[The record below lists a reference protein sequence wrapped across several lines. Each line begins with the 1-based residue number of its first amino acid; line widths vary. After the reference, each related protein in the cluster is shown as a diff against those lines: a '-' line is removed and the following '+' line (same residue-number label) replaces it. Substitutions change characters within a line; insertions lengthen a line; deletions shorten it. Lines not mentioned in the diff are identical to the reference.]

1 MRFKNAFKIL
11 VTKFSLTWHVLI
23 YYLFIT
29 IIIASIGAAVLIP
42 FFETYKAMGLGQEF
56 NKIIIT
62 LFQSNSFEEVSV
74 QFKGLYIRIIDE
86 FLAVPRVGWSLRI
99 FLLGIIGVLARL
111 LYGFCELS
119 IVSVLEG
126 HMSANAQYSF
136 SGAYLSNLG
145 KSIKFQFFKML
156 FTLPYDIFIV
166 FSLYLMTYLFKV
178 PGLAL
183 FAPVL
188 IMGVLILL
196 VAFRLTAM
204 SHWGASIIVD
214 NNGVFKG
221 LVQGLKL
228 VFKRKNFLSI
238 LSSFI
243 VLVII
248 AIALNI
254 FITFFTLGA
263 GLFLTVPLTILWC
276 NCINMTS
283 YYMATGKRFYVD
295 SDTIYTS
302 PVSIDKDE

>member
-11 VTKFSLTWHVLI
+11 VSKFALTWHILI
-23 YYLFIT
+23 YYLFAT

-42 FFETYKAMGLGQEF
+42 FFETYKAMGLGQDF
-56 NKIIIT
+56 NKIIIS
-62 LFQSNSFEEVSV
+62 LLQNRSMEEVSA
-74 QFKGLYIRIIDE
+74 QFMSLYTRIIKE
-86 FLAVPRVGWSLRI
+86 FLAVPKVGWSLRI

-111 LYGFCELS
+111 LYGFCELPV
-119 IVSVLEG
+119 VSVLEG
-126 HMSANAQYSF
+126 HMSANAHYSF

-145 KSIKFQFFKML
+145 KSIKYQVFKMV

-166 FSLYLMTYLFKV
+166 FVLYLMTYLFKV

-183 FAPVL
+183 FMPVL
-188 IMGVLILL
+188 IMCILIVLL
-196 VAFRLTAM
+196 AFRLTAM

-221 LVQGLKL
+221 LKQGLKL
-228 VFKRKNFLSI
+228 VFKKKNFLSI
-238 LSSFI
+238 FSSF
-243 VLVII
+243 VVMVII
-248 AIALNI
+248 AIALNV
-254 FITFFTLGA
+254 FVTFFTLGA

-302 PVSIDKDE
+302 PVV